1 MTDADTQTGRHARAD
16 ARRNRARVLR
26 AAEAAFAAEGADV
39 PLDEVARRAGVG
51 AGTVYRHF
59 PSKDALFEAVIVD
72 RIARMAEDTRMMTA
86 ADDPGAAF
94 FTFFAE
100 MVERVTFNK
109 ALVAALD
116 GRAQIRPAVASG
128 VKREFRE
135 AVAALLLRA
144 QQAGAVRA
152 DVDDADVVALATGCI
167 AMEAARGP
175 RGSAGRMVAL
185 ACDALR
191 PAAATTELP
200 AAIAE
205 PVPETESASTT
216 PHRYERATP
225 DRNETTEGFC
235 PVCGNPV
242 PVAATGR
249 PRRYCSA
256 ACRQKAH
263 RQRAR

>member
-1 MTDADTQTGRHARAD
+1 MADADTQTGRQSRAD

-26 AAEAAFAAEGADV
+26 AAEVAFAAEGANV

-59 PSKDALFEAVIVD
+59 PSKEALFEAVIVD
-72 RIARMAEDTRMMTA
+72 RIARMAADTRTMTA

-128 VKREFRE
+128 LKREFRE

-167 AMEAARGP
+167 AMEAG
-175 RGSAGRMVAL
+175 RGSAGRMVDL

-191 PAAATTELP
+191 PAAATELP
-200 AAIAE
+200 AAITE
-205 PVPETESASTT
+205 PVSETEWAPSA
-216 PHRYERATP
+216 P
-225 DRNETTEGFC
+225 DRNENRTSACNETGEGFC
-235 PVCGNPV
+235 PVCGSPL

-249 PRRYCSA
+249 PRRYCSD

-263 RQRAR
+263 RLRAR

>member
-1 MTDADTQTGRHARAD
+1 MADADTPTGRQSRTD

-59 PSKDALFEAVIVD
+59 PSKEALFEAVIVD
-72 RIARMAEDTRMMTA
+72 RIARMAADTRTMTA

-94 FTFFAE
+94 FTFFTV

-144 QQAGAVRA
+144 QEVGAVRA

-167 AMEAARGP
+167 AMEAG

-191 PAAATTELP
+191 PAAATVLP
-200 AAIAE
+200 VARAE
-205 PVPETESASTT
+205 TAST
-216 PHRYERATP
+216 PSAA
-225 DRNETTEGFC
+225 DRNENDKSGCNETGEGFC
-235 PVCGNPV
+235 PVCGGPL

-249 PRRYCSA
+249 PRRYCSD

-263 RQRAR
+263 RLRAR